1 MASSLQ
7 EAARA
12 ILVQCMSLRAGESV
26 LVIVDEPSGGLGQA
40 LGSAAKELESEAA
53 LIKMIA
59 RASHGAEPP
68 PVVAKAMLEVDIIL
82 APTSKS
88 LSHTQARKAACERG
102 ARVASMPTITEDI
115 MARPMGS
122 DFFAIRDRTVPLAR
136 ILSDGSRAHVTSP
149 RGPDLILSLEGR
161 EGHADTG
168 ILHAP
173 GSFGNLP
180 AREAYIA
187 PVEGMAEGVI
197 VFDGA
202 MPPMGLLDK
211 PITVVV
217 EKGFATDISG
227 GEGAKMLLDAIDPFG
242 RDARNIG
249 ELGIGTNEAAGSPL
263 TGNTLED
270 EKALGTAHFALG
282 NSATIGGKVNVASHI
297 DGIVLNPTLEVD
309 GKTILEHGKLLI

>member
-1 MASSLQ
+1 MN
-7 EAARA
+7 
-12 ILVQCMSLRAGESV
+12 LRAGESV
-26 LVIVDEPSGGLGQA
+26 LVIVDEPSEGLGQA
-40 LGSAAKELESEAA
+40 LWAAAKELESEAA
-53 LIKMIA
+53 LVKMIA

-68 PVVAKAMLEVDIIL
+68 PVVAKAMLEADIIL

-88 LSHTQARKAACERG
+88 LSHTQARKTACERG

-115 MARPMGS
+115 MARTMGA

-149 RGPDLILSLEGR
+149 RGTDLVLSLEGR

-180 AREAYIA
+180 AGEAYIA
-187 PVEGMAEGVI
+187 PVEGMSEGVI

-202 MPPMGLLDK
+202 MPPMGLLDE

-217 EKGFATDISG
+217 EKGFTTDIRG
-227 GEGAKMLLDAIDPFG
+227 GEGAEMLLDAIDPFG

-270 EKALGTAHFALG
+270 EKALGTVHFALG

-309 GKTILEHGKLLI
+309 GKIILEHGKLLI

>member
-7 EAARA
+7 EAART
-12 ILVQCMSLRAGESV
+12 ILVQCMNLRAGESV
-26 LVIVDEPSGGLGQA
+26 LVIVDEPSEGLGQA
-40 LGSAAKELESEAA
+40 LWAAAKELKSEAA

-68 PVVAKAMLEVDIIL
+68 PVVAKAMLEADIIL

-115 MARPMGS
+115 MARTMGS

-149 RGPDLILSLEGR
+149 RGTDLVVSLEGR

-180 AREAYIA
+180 AGEAYIA

-202 MPPMGLLDK
+202 MPPMGLLDE

-227 GEGAKMLLDAIDPFG
+227 GEGAKMLLDAIAPFG

-270 EKALGTAHFALG
+270 EKALGTVHFALG

-309 GKTILEHGKLLI
+309 GKIILEQGKLLI

>member
-7 EAARA
+7 EAART
-12 ILVQCMSLRAGESV
+12 ILVQCMNLQARESV
-26 LVIVDEPSGGLGQA
+26 LVIVDEPSESLGQA
-40 LGSAAKELESEAA
+40 LWAAAKELESEAT

-59 RASHGAEPP
+59 LASHGAEPP
-68 PVVAKAMLEVDIIL
+68 PVVAEAMLEADVIL

-115 MARPMGS
+115 MARTMGA

-136 ILSDGSRAHVTSP
+136 ILSDGSTAHVTSP
-149 RGPDLILSLEGR
+149 RGTDLTLSLEGR

-180 AREAYIA
+180 AGEAYTA
-187 PVEGMAEGVI
+187 PVEGTAEGVI

-202 MPPMGLLDK
+202 MPPMGLLDE
-211 PITVVV
+211 PITIVV
-217 EKGFATDISG
+217 EKGLATDIGG

-270 EKALGTAHFALG
+270 EKALGTIHLALG
-282 NSATIGGKVNVASHI
+282 NSATIGGTVSVESHI
-297 DGIVLNPTLEVD
+297 DGVVLNPTLTVD
-309 GKTILEHGKLLI
+309 SKTIVKNGRLVT